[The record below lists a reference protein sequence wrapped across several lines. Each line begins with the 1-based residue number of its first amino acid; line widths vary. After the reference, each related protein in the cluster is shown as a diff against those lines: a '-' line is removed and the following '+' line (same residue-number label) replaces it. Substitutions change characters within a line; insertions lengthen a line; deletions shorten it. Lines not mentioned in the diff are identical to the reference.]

1 MALFTVKKSR
11 MPKTTIKEL
20 LALMQREKAQKPV
33 FISVSEVGATKEQVK
48 GAKIP
53 EAPESAIKGANILSK
68 RSEVECRICNRNLS
82 R

>member
-1 MALFTVKKSR
+1 

-33 FISVSEVGATKEQVK
+33 FISVSEVGATKGQVK
-48 GAKIP
+48 SAKIP
-53 EAPESAIKGANILSK
+53 EAPESANILSK
-68 RSEVECRICNRNLS
+68 RSEIECRICSRNLS